1 MRLCNQI
8 TGERQAPFYGSGLN
22 CVINKNVPPKLKEFL
37 QRWSIT
43 TVAVL
48 VAAFT
53 VSGIHYDNWQGL
65 LIATLVL
72 SLLNAFI
79 RPLLTVLSLPLVLV
93 TLGLFIV
100 VINAFLLYVVGRMKY
115 FHVDSF
121 GAAFWGAVV
130 IGIITI
136 VLNSFT
142 KTGGARVS
150 VRRGNNKR
158 PPPKRPPP
166 TDTGSGPVIDV

>member
-1 MRLCNQI
+1 MKSAHPDKPDPAVGTQ
-8 TGERQAPFYGSGLN
+8 
-22 CVINKNVPPKLKEFL
+22 PKLKKFV

-53 VSGIHYDNWQGL
+53 VPGIHYDNWQGL

-72 SLLNAFI
+72 SLLNVFI
-79 RPLLTVLSLPLVLV
+79 RPLLTVLSFPLVLL

-100 VINAFLLYVVGRMKY
+100 VINAFLLYLVGRMKF

-130 IGIITI
+130 IGIITL

-150 VRRGNNKR
+150 VRRGNNK
-158 PPPKRPPP
+158 KKPPP